1 MSTSKPLHKSRTIWV
16 NSLTM
21 ATAILILIPDF
32 LKDFGVN
39 PELAV
44 KISACIMLVNNV
56 ITIYLRTLN
65 VTKQDESMLSNYST
79 EEKPPTTT

>member
-1 MSTSKPLHKSRTIWV
+1 MTTSKPLRKSRTIWI

-32 LKDFGVN
+32 LKDVGVN

-44 KISACIMLVNNV
+44 KLSSCIMLLNNI
-56 ITIYLRTLN
+56 ITIYLRTL
-65 VTKQDESMLSNYST
+65 TAKSE
-79 EEKPPTTT
+79 